1 MVQFGINDSAASN
14 AERYAPV
21 CGSATNPTN
30 GSFEFYIEKYV
41 EGALDKGAT
50 PILVT
55 TVIGLKAYSGGKFV
69 NSYGNYC
76 QAMKDIAVK
85 YNIPCIDLNRLMV
98 AHYNAIGY
106 DTAYTYHLISAVE
119 GSTDM
124 THFTETGAKAVAN
137 LVAQAVKNQNITPLA
152 EHVK

>member
-1 MVQFGINDSAASN
+1 MRIIMLGAPGAGKGTQAKKIAA
-14 AERYAPV
+14 
-21 CGSATNPTN
+21 
-30 GSFEFYIEKYV
+30 
-41 EGALDKGAT
+41 
-50 PILVT
+50 
-55 TVIGLKAYSGGKFV
+55 
-69 NSYGNYC
+69 
-76 QAMKDIAVK
+76 K
-85 YNIPCIDLNRLMV
+85 YNIPCIDLNSLMV
-98 AHYNAIGY
+98 AHYNTIGY